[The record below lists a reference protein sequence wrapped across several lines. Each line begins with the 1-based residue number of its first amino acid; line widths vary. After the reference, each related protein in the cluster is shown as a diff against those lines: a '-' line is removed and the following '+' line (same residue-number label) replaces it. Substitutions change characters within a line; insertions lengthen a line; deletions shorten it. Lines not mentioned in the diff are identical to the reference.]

1 MCHRDPT
8 PNHLPGRRASRH
20 FRFARRL
27 DGWTAAR
34 LCCALIALSL
44 GSPVVAGHQ
53 VPEEVLAI
61 VSRHCTDC
69 HSADLAEGGL
79 SFSEL
84 GVDLDQPEI
93 RQRWIHV
100 YDRVLAGEMPP
111 SDAAPD
117 QPLAPRLETLR
128 AELHEADLA
137 DVRRNGRGP
146 RRRLTRVEYEQV
158 IRDLLRMPHLDLRDH
173 LPADRESNH
182 FRRSTQVADISRVQL
197 TAYLEAAE
205 TALSAAIAHG
215 EQPRPSESRRFVGR
229 QLFAETS
236 TFGNREAMFFARDN
250 RAIDDAT
257 LAASPADEAIELAI
271 FRSAHWPY
279 YGYPQGFVAR
289 EAGRYRVRFL
299 ARAVLQQPGYELT
312 PAAHPVTVTFRAR
325 KPSGPD
331 VSGDVRG
338 TGGWLDV
345 APAEAW
351 YETTIELKAGETFE
365 YSVLGLP
372 VPLARNVDGGPPTY
386 RFPPFPSGGQPG
398 LAVRALELNGPLP
411 DSDWPSTSHRAI
423 FGDLSFRNREAAERE
438 ASGGIAAIELL
449 SDAPAEEA
457 IRLIDCFLDRVT
469 LTPLSDAERAPFQ
482 RLVLQELEQ
491 GASLAD
497 AVLVGCQAVLC
508 SRHVLFAEEPLARDS
523 HDAIAWR
530 LSLLFSNGIP
540 DETLRGLAC
549 EGRLREPRVLA
560 EEVDRWIA
568 ADTFERFAREFAA
581 DWLDL
586 KRLYR
591 GEVDER
597 LYPEYR
603 FDAYLVESMEKE
615 TEVFVAEMFR
625 RNEPVSAVIDT
636 DYVYANDRLAR
647 HYGLE
652 PLDGSGLRRVELPPG
667 SPFGGLLTQ
676 GAILKVSSNGVS
688 TSPVVRGAWVADRL
702 LGTPPPPPPAKVPA
716 VEPDIRGASTI
727 RELLTRHAADVSC
740 AACHA
745 RFDPMGLALE
755 NFDVVGGWRER
766 YRGLGEGE
774 RVSGIDRA
782 GHDFEY
788 ALTASIDA
796 SGVLLDGR
804 SFNGIHDLKRL
815 LCEDER
821 QLARNLVR
829 QLTIHATGTPV
840 RFADR
845 AVVEEILDRCEPTGY
860 RARDLLR
867 ELILSP
873 IFLGPIGVER
883 NDE

>member
-1 MCHRDPT
+1 MRYRDSVSNNLSDTRPS
-8 PNHLPGRRASRH
+8 RR
-20 FRFARRL
+20 FRFAFRHR
-27 DGWTAAR
+27 GSTRAW
-34 LCCALIALSL
+34 LSAVL
-44 GSPVVAGHQ
+44 LMLFGSPVVAGHQ
-53 VPEEVLAI
+53 VPAEVMAI
-61 VSRHCTDC
+61 VTRHCTDC

-79 SFSEL
+79 SFAEL
-84 GVDLDQPEI
+84 GVDLDQPEV
-93 RQRWIHV
+93 RERWIRA

-111 SDAAPD
+111 ADAATTES
-117 QPLAPRLETLR
+117 LAPRFESLR
-128 AELHEADLA
+128 AELHAADLA
-137 DVRRNGRGP
+137 EIQRDGRGP
-146 RRRLTRVEYEQV
+146 RRRLTRIEYEQV
-158 IRDLLRMPHLDLRDH
+158 VRDLLGMPYLDLRDH
-173 LPADRESNH
+173 LPADRESHH
-182 FRRSTQVADISRVQL
+182 FRRSTQVADISRIQL

-205 TALSAAIAHG
+205 TALTAAIAHD
-215 EQPRPSESRRFVGR
+215 EQPRPSDSHRFVGR

-257 LAASPADEAIELAI
+257 LAASPTDESIELAI

-289 EAGRYRVRFL
+289 ESGRYRVRFL
-299 ARAVLQQPGYELT
+299 ARAVLQQPGHELT
-312 PAAHPVTVTFRAR
+312 PAPHRVTVTFRAR

-338 TGGWLDV
+338 TGGWIDV
-345 APAEAW
+345 ASAEAW

-386 RFPPFPSGGQPG
+386 RFPPFPAGGQPG
-398 LAVRALELNGPLP
+398 LAVRALELTGPLP
-411 DSDWPSTSHRAI
+411 DTSWPSDSHRVVL
-423 FGDLSFRNREAAERE
+423 GDLPFRKREASDRE
-438 ASGGIAAIELL
+438 ASGGIASIELITE
-449 SDAPAEEA
+449 APADEA
-457 IRLIDCFLDRVT
+457 TRLINRFLDRVT
-469 LTPLSDAERAPFQ
+469 LSPLNDAERAPFQ
-482 RLVLQELEQ
+482 RLVVAELEQ

-508 SRHVLFAEEPLARDS
+508 SRHVLFADEPLAPDS
-523 HDAIAWR
+523 NDAIAWR

-540 DETLRGLAC
+540 DEPLRELAR
-549 EGRLREPRVLA
+549 EGRLRDPRVLA
-560 EEVDRWIA
+560 AEVDRWIEA
-568 ADTFERFAREFAA
+568 ATFERFAKEFSA

-603 FDAYLVESMEKE
+603 FDAYLIESMEKE
-615 TEVFVAEMFR
+615 TERFVAELFR
-625 RNEPVSAVIDT
+625 RNEPVSAIIDT
-636 DYVYANDRLAR
+636 DYVYANDRLSR
-647 HYGLE
+647 HYELE

-676 GAILKVSSNGVS
+676 GAILKISSNGVS

-727 RELLTRHAADVSC
+727 RELLARHAADASC
-740 AACHA
+740 ASCHA
-745 RFDPMGLALE
+745 RFDPLGLALE

-766 YRGLGEGE
+766 YRGLGTGE
-774 RVSGIDRA
+774 PVSGIDRA

-788 ALTASIDA
+788 ALTASVDA
-796 SGVLLDGR
+796 SGTLLDGR
-804 SFNGIHDLKRL
+804 TFADIHELKRL
-815 LCEDER
+815 LRDDER

-845 AVVEEILDRCEPTGY
+845 MVVEEILDRCEPTGY

-867 ELILSP
+867 ELIMSP
-873 IFLGPIGVER
+873 IFLGPAGLEGE
-883 NDE
+883 DG